1 MARSARAQ
9 RRNLKPLRLYLRQKG
24 SGLSGIKGIICLWV
38 VLKYSVQEFSS
49 HLKATSFNGNL
60 SGT

>member
-24 SGLSGIKGIICLWV
+24 SGLSGIKGIICLRV
-38 VLKYSVQEFSS
+38 VLKYSVQEFSCY
-49 HLKATSFNGNL
+49 LKATNFNRSL